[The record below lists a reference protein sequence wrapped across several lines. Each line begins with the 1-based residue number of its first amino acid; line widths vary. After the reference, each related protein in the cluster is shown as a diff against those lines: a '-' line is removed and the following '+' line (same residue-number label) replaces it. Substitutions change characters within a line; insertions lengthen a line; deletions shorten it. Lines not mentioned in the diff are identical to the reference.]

1 MNTEGNS
8 TGSSGSAGITDNIYK
23 LIKKLWIKLPS
34 WAKGTLLPFFI
45 FGLLM
50 VIMYFAMGRDMKEV
64 VSSLDNFSVLTGTF
78 TTILA
83 VTTWV
88 SLQRLRNNVQS
99 SPGFAGDDAAILI
112 IDLDMNITQ
121 NVISYCSGR
130 EEFKQVMDGND
141 FPKPHAFDIINK
153 DNNISGFYIDELLS
167 GKRILHITRNS
178 RIDNAEFQSLAAMVY
193 STFNK
198 VDGALHENGIG
209 TLYVFYAGMAAIPFF
224 IGELFG
230 NRYDVHI
237 YQYQNSGSSDNPSL
251 PGMTYYFCGRMNHLS
266 YK

>member
-8 TGSSGSAGITDNIYK
+8 TGSSGSEGITDNIYK
-23 LIKKLWIKLPS
+23 LLKKLWIKLPS

-153 DNNISGFYIDELLS
+153 DNNISGFYIDELLP

-193 STFNK
+193 STFKK

-209 TLYVFYAGMAAIPFF
+209 TLYVFYAGMSAIPFF
-224 IGELFG
+224 IGELLG
-230 NRYDVHI
+230 NRYDVYI
-237 YQYQNSGSSDNPSL
+237 YQFQNSGSSDNPSL